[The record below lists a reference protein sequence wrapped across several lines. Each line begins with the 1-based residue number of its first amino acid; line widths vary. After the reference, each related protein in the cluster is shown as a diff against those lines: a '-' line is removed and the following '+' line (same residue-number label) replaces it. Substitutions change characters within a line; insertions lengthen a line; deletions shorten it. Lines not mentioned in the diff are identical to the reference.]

1 MSEPACLQVIK
12 PGLLSS
18 VQDLGR
24 AGARHLGIGRAGA
37 LDPVSL
43 QQANALLGQDLTL
56 PALEICGGPLQL
68 EFLRDTAF
76 SLAGADYEGLLDG
89 KPCPIGWVHVGR
101 AGQQLRLQGPRAG
114 RLAYLALP
122 GGIVAP
128 ERLGSRS
135 TDLAGG
141 FGGLHGRALR
151 AADVLAAADHCVTLP
166 HGRRRGLPP
175 WRTPSSLALRVLPG
189 PEAERFHPEALADFW
204 LAEWRPGSRSNRM
217 AYRLDG
223 PPLRRAGRP
232 DGLSEMLSHS
242 VLPGVVQVPPD
253 GQPLVLMAEAQ
264 ATGGYPRLAVVI
276 EADLPRLAQA
286 GLGQVLHFVPADES
300 MAREARRHS
309 REALQALCTAL
320 RDA

>member
-1 MSEPACLQVIK
+1 MTERACLRVIK

-24 AGARHLGIGRAGA
+24 TGRRHLGIGRAGA
-37 LDPVSL
+37 LDPFSL

-56 PALEICGGPLQL
+56 PALEVCGGPLQL
-68 EFLRDTAF
+68 TFLQDVSFA
-76 SLAGADYEGLLDG
+76 LAGADYEVDLDG
-89 KPCPIGWVHVGR
+89 QPCPVGWVHVGR

-128 ERLGSRS
+128 ECLGSRS

-141 FGGLHGRALR
+141 FGGPFGRALR
-151 AADVLAAADHCVTLP
+151 AADVLAAADPRVALP
-166 HGRRRGLPP
+166 RGRRRGLPP
-175 WRTPSSLALRVLPG
+175 WRPPSKLALRVLPG

-204 LAEWRPGSRSNRM
+204 LADWQAGARSNRM
-217 AYRLDG
+217 GCRLDG
-223 PPLRRAGRP
+223 PPLRGPGRP
-232 DGLSEMLSHS
+232 DGLGEMLSHA

-253 GQPLVLMAEAQ
+253 GQPIVLMAEAQ

-286 GLGQVLHFVPADES
+286 GPGQVLHFVPADET
-300 MAREARRHS
+300 MARDARQQARN
-309 REALQALCTAL
+309 ALQVLCIALQ
-320 RDA
+320 DA